1 MDLKTF
7 NIRFFSGHDKILSR
21 GPLLESPNGMFK
33 ILNFIKG

>member
-7 NIRFFSGHDKILSR
+7 NIEFFSGHDKILSR
-21 GPLLESPNGMFK
+21 GPLLESPNGMLK